1 MEDAARTAE
10 DFAVVVE
17 EWNKLDRN
25 RERRERDHENL
36 RGDVP
41 LEYLAVPE
49 PKIVPRWLNNRRC
62 GSCAAETSWNLF
74 DCPYE
79 MHQRRPMRFFHR

>member
-41 LEYLAVPE
+41 LEYQAVPE
-49 PKIVPRWLNNRRC
+49 PKIVPTLAEQS
-62 GSCAAETSWNLF
+62 GGAAAV
-74 DCPYE
+74 
-79 MHQRRPMRFFHR
+79 QRQLPGHPL

>member
-25 RERRERDHENL
+25 RKRRERDHENL

-41 LEYLAVPE
+41 LEYQAVPE
-49 PKIVPRWLNNRRC
+49 PKIVPR
-62 GSCAAETSWNLF
+62 
-74 DCPYE
+74 
-79 MHQRRPMRFFHR
+79 